1 MVVLLPYTTLSGKS
15 MVVFL
20 RFITRTTRQKSAKK
34 VHGKGYGARWWGQKN
49 PKVTFRTI
57 NDHVFE
63 KKRLLLQDHDE
74 NVYDPTMTPTRK
86 QKTLWY

>member
-1 MVVLLPYTTLSGKS
+1 MVVLLPYTTVGGKN
-15 MVVFL
+15 MVAFL
-20 RFITRTTRQKSAKK
+20 RFITRTTRQKTSKK
-34 VHGKGYGARWWGQKN
+34 VHGNGYGARWWGQKN

-74 NVYDPTMTPTRK
+74 NVYDPTMIPTRR
-86 QKTLWY
+86 QKTLW